1 MRIWCALL
9 DSVHKHIEREN
20 TRNIKNTN
28 KLKKYETG
36 SEEMAQQYSPLTVH
50 FCAVLFHVMKM
61 FYCRYLFLCNEEQL
75 LQKRLCKWLFIICL
89 VLGQTTLPKY
99 DLCSLIRT
107 QTCFQIQKSEY
118 NLLLAYTDQYSLQC
132 SPEDMPFTLY
142 GLLGNK
148 ARSAADL
155 ADANMP

>member
-1 MRIWCALL
+1 
-9 DSVHKHIEREN
+9 
-20 TRNIKNTN
+20 
-28 KLKKYETG
+28 
-36 SEEMAQQYSPLTVH
+36 MAQQYSPLTVH
-50 FCAVLFHVMKM
+50 FCAVLLHVMKM
-61 FYCRYLFLCNEEQL
+61 FYCRYLFLFNEEQL

-132 SPEDMPFTLY
+132 SPWGYAIHTMGSLGIKQ
-142 GLLGNK
+142 GLQQISLMQTCLK
-148 ARSAADL
+148 CYVYCSSHTRISEEPVKTIMQQL
-155 ADANMP
+155 SLRFVLI